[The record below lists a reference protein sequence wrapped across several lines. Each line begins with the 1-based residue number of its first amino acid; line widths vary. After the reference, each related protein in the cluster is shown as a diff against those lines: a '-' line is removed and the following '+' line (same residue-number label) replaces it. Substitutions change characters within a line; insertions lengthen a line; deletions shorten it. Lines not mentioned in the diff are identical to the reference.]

1 MVAIMRQKQK
11 KVAKPQ
17 KLSIARAQ
25 SASKEKVEKL
35 FTLVCI

>member
-17 KLSIARAQ
+17 KLSIAREYFIFFLIDSSEAR
-25 SASKEKVEKL
+25 K
-35 FTLVCI
+35 